1 MTSTS
6 PQPKMSFDQLLALL
20 LTHPLPQL
28 LVPCVSLS
36 SGSSCGRGDTLLSL
50 HCTERGWQGSAPG
63 GSAGC
68 EMPAHIFGLLSAS
81 CTVSWAFPLARLP
94 CALREMER

>member
-36 SGSSCGRGDTLLSL
+36 SGSTCGKGDTLLSL
-50 HCTERGWQGSAPG
+50 HCTERGWQGSAQQLDVRCLPT
-63 GSAGC
+63 SLACSLPPALLAGLF
-68 EMPAHIFGLLSAS
+68 H
-81 CTVSWAFPLARLP
+81 
-94 CALREMER
+94 